1 MCGWKKEQR
10 AELQGCSCPC
20 ACLPHGPSL
29 PTLSPPPP
37 PLPHPSLLPR
47 PLSQGLPNAFIKAS
61 LGSLRYS
68 TRVAPRSSSPQW
80 METFRAAVT
89 TWDAPSLLV
98 LRVLSKGCFT
108 TKDLG

>member
-1 MCGWKKEQR
+1 MRGWKKEQR

-29 PTLSPPPP
+29 PNLSPPPP
-37 PLPHPSLLPR
+37 
-47 PLSQGLPNAFIKAS
+47 LSQCLPNAFIKVS

-68 TRVAPRSSSPQW
+68 TRVAPRSSCPQW

-98 LRVLSKGCFT
+98 LRVLSKGCFA